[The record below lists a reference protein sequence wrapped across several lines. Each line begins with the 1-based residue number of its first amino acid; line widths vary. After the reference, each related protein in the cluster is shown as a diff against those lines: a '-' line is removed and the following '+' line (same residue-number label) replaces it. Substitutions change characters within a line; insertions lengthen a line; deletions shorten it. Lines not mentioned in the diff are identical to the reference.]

1 MYWRNALL
9 MLVLV
14 FFTACVNSPQK
25 QNKFDFNTT
34 LKEERQSDD
43 YLILQSLFAFH
54 YGDANG
60 ALDGFDQLYK
70 KTKNKTYL
78 KKAIEIAFVTKNDRL
93 SDYIKS
99 SQKIL
104 SDDEDIMRI
113 NIGYYL
119 MNGQIAPAKK
129 ISQKLLNYDSN
140 NSSNHNIIG
149 TIYVIENDLNAAL
162 KEFEKAYDLEQNE
175 DNLLKM
181 VDVLSKLG
189 RNDDAKNYL
198 INWNEENGCTQ
209 SVCLSLINLYSKEEN
224 FTKIVELYID
234 LYKIYSETI
243 YLQSALGVFIYK
255 KDYYGAKQL
264 LEEYGFNNKALMDL
278 YATLGEKDKAYDM
291 AFKLYKSTQNNSYKS
306 LMAIYKYEMYEK
318 NISKTNLD
326 EVLVLFEESVYKN
339 NDPIFYN
346 YYGYLLIDHNINV
359 KKGIELTKKA
369 HELDPD
375 SSYII
380 DSVAWGYYKLGRCKE
395 AKQWMDKVKDDVEF
409 MSSTEAKEH
418 KTAIDTCTK
427 K

>member
-1 MYWRNALL
+1 MI
-9 MLVLV
+9 LVLL
-14 FFTACVNSPQK
+14 FFTACVNAPQR
-25 QNKFDFNTT
+25 QNNIDFNATI
-34 LKEERQSDD
+34 KEERQNSD
-43 YLILQSLFAFH
+43 YLILKSLFALH
-54 YGDANG
+54 YGNTNE
-60 ALDGFDQLYK
+60 ALDGFDLLYK
-70 KTKNKTYL
+70 KTKNKIYL

-99 SQKIL
+99 SQKIF
-104 SDDEDIMRI
+104 SDDEDVMKI

-129 ISQKLLNYDSN
+129 ISKKMLNHDANS
-140 NSSNHNIIG
+140 SSNHNILG
-149 TIYVIENDLNAAL
+149 TIYVVENDLNSAL
-162 KEFEKAYDLEQNE
+162 KEFETAYDLEQNE

-181 VDVLSKLG
+181 VDVLNRLG
-189 RNDDAKNYL
+189 RTQDAKNYL
-198 INWNEENGCTQ
+198 INWKEENGCTK

-224 FTKIVELYID
+224 FKKIVETYMD
-234 LYKIYSETI
+234 LYKAYGETI

-291 AFKLYKSTQNNSYKS
+291 ALKLYKSTKSDSYKS
-306 LMAIYKYEMYEK
+306 LMAIYKYEMYQK
-318 NISKTNLD
+318 NISKSDLD
-326 EVLVLFEESVYKN
+326 EVLSLFEESVYKN

-346 YYGYLLIDHNINV
+346 YYGYLLIDHDINA

-380 DSVAWGYYKLGRCKE
+380 DSVAWGYYKLGKCKE
-395 AKQWMDKVKDDVEF
+395 AKNWMNKIKDDVEF
-409 MSSTEAKEH
+409 MGSTEAKEH
-418 KTAIDTCTK
+418 KAAIDTCGIK